1 VWHVQVGRFY
11 ILYYSCIFSCR
22 NIMWEVYRSGDF
34 TFCTIHVFL
43 AVERSCLTWT
53 GWEILHFVLFMYF
66 QLTQDHDV
74 RRVQVGRF
82 YILYYS
88 CIFSCRKIMCDV
100 NRLGDFTFCICSC
113 RKIMWDVYRL
123 GDFTFCTIHVFLA
136 RSCET
141 GWATFGKYCY
151 YFGKSRK
158 TWNDAQV
165 IKSLSHIDI
174 DIC

>member
-1 VWHVQVGRFY
+1 MTRVQVGRFF

-22 NIMWEVYRSGDF
+22 KIMWDVYRLGDF
-34 TFCTIHVFL
+34 TFCVIHVFS
-43 AVERSCLTWT
+43 ADARSWYETCT

-66 QLTQDHDV
+66 QLTKDHV
-74 RRVQVGRF
+74 WREQVGRF

-88 CIFSCRKIMCDV
+88 CIFSCRKIM
-100 NRLGDFTFCICSC
+100 
-113 RKIMWDVYRL
+113 WAVYRL
-123 GDFTFCTIHVFLA
+123 GYFRFCTIHVFLA

-151 YFGKSRK
+151 YFGKSKK

-165 IKSLSHIDI
+165 IKSLSHINI